1 MKQPTRKQR
10 PRPADFGAHDVGEGR
25 ELERIIFFSDAVFA
39 IVVTLLVLDIR
50 VPEIPP
56 SLVAQQLPAALAALW
71 PNIFSFVVSFI
82 LIGLYFWQM
91 HHSTFRTI
99 LKYDDRLLFIN
110 VLLLM
115 GVAFLPFS
123 VSLVSE
129 YGNQRIAAAIY
140 LGNMAGVGLLLAG
153 LFWYALRRKLVD
165 PALDARAPRRMLA
178 GLLALPLTCLL
189 GLFLSLWAPSVWWLV
204 FLLVRPLELVLIGL
218 FAARQR
224 KEQVP
229 SR

>member
-10 PRPADFGAHDVGEGR
+10 PRPADFDKHDVGEGR

-56 SLVAQQLPAALAALW
+56 SLVAQQLPAAIAALW

-99 LKYDDRLLFIN
+99 VKYDDRLLFIN

-129 YGNQRIAAAIY
+129 YGTQRIAAAIY
-140 LGNMAGVGLLLAG
+140 LGNMAVVGLLLAG

-178 GLLALPLTCLL
+178 GLLAVPVTCLL
-189 GLFLSLWAPSVWWLV
+189 GFLLALWAPSVWWLV

-218 FAARQR
+218 FARRR